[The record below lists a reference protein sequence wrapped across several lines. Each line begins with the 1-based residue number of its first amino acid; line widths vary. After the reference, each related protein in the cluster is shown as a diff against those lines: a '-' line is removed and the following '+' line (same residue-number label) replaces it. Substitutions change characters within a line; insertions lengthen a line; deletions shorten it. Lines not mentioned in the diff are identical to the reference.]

1 MRAPRYDHQ
10 VGQPRKRQVRLSR
23 ISVSDL
29 VTDRDALVLLVRS
42 LICAVLPLRMAF
54 EDLLGDQADR
64 AISKAQ
70 LHALPRFHTPPIDGM
85 VYPGSRGVF
94 VLRGVSRLD
103 AFSGY
108 PVRT

>member
-1 MRAPRYDHQ
+1 MSAATVEDM
-10 VGQPRKRQVRLSR
+10 
-23 ISVSDL
+23 ISDL
-29 VTDRDALVLLVRS
+29 RTDRDAFVSRV
-42 LICAVLPLRMAF
+42 IACCAVLPLRMAF
-54 EDLLGDQADR
+54 GALLGDQAAR